1 MIHINQWL
9 LRLALLAGC
18 LAGAAFA
25 SEPEPLRV
33 GLVPNVSA
41 RTLLTA
47 FQPMRDYLARELQRP
62 VEMVTAPDFTTFYQ
76 RTQRKEFDVVV
87 TPAHFAWLAMRE
99 ANYAPIATYQTELRG
114 LLVVAT
120 ESSIQK
126 VEDLRGKKLGI
137 VDPVAIVTLRG
148 LQWLR
153 EHGLRANDDFSVR
166 AISAHHNSVALAV
179 GQGELD
185 AAIIGSGPYRIMPDD
200 IRSRI
205 RVVGEV
211 ASVPNATYLVRGD
224 WPVAYRREVQQ
235 TLLRFGND
243 TPAGIEFMKQYRY
256 EGFKAMT
263 PEMLKPM
270 EPYAQQAK
278 KLLQVE

>member
-1 MIHINQWL
+1 MTRVARWARVL
-9 LRLALLAGC
+9 LVLAGWGAGSA
-18 LAGAAFA
+18 LAGDA
-25 SEPEPLRV
+25 EPLRV

-62 VEMVTAPDFTTFYQ
+62 VEMMTAPDFPTFYQ

-99 ANYAPIATYQTELRG
+99 ANYTPILTYQSELRG
-114 LLVVAT
+114 LLIVAA
-120 ESSIQK
+120 ESPMQQI
-126 VEDLRGKKLGI
+126 EYLRGKKLGI

-153 EHGLRANDDFSVR
+153 EHGLRANEDFSVR
-166 AISAHHNSVALAV
+166 TISAHHNSVALAV

-185 AAIIGSGPYRIMPDD
+185 AAIIGSGPYRIMPED
-200 IRSRI
+200 IRARI
-205 RVVGEV
+205 RVVSEV

-224 WPVAYRREVQQ
+224 WPAAYRREVQQ
-235 TLLRFGND
+235 VLLRFGNES
-243 TPAGIEFMKQYRY
+243 PAGLEFMKQYRY
-256 EGFKAMT
+256 EGFKPMT
-263 PEMLKPM
+263 PDMLKPM